1 MLRILRRFHRDQAGS
16 TLIETAFVA
25 PALIAMTLGG
35 VEVSAMVARQ
45 TEMQSVAANGMEI
58 ILAAAPENDADV
70 ERTISELKEYLAEA
84 GDLTVVETGAQIE
97 AGQVSVYKR
106 WRCGNN
112 STRQATEGCANASQT
127 ESAFLV
133 IYMKDTYSPIW
144 TNYGIGQNLTFEVK
158 RSIQI
163 G

>member
-1 MLRILRRFHRDQAGS
+1 MLSIIRKFHRDQAGS

-25 PALIAMTLGG
+25 PALIALTLGG
-35 VEVSAMVARQ
+35 VEVSSMVARQ

-58 ILAAAPENDADV
+58 ILAAAPENEADV
-70 ERTISELKEYLAEA
+70 ERTVSELQAYLATA
-84 GDLTVVETGAQIE
+84 SDLTLANTGDQIE
-97 AGQVSVYKR
+97 PGQVSVYKR

-112 STRQATEGCANASQT
+112 SARQAEEGCANESQT

-133 IYMKDTYSPIW
+133 IYMKDSYSPIW
-144 TNYGIGQNLTFEVK
+144 TNYGLGKDLTFEVK

>member
-1 MLRILRRFHRDQAGS
+1 MLRTLRQFHRDTTGS

-35 VEVSAMVARQ
+35 VEVSSMVARQ
-45 TEMQSVAANGMEI
+45 TEMQSIAANGMEI
-58 ILAAAPENDADV
+58 ILAAAPEDDADV
-70 ERTISELKEYLAEA
+70 ARTISELKTYLASA
-84 GDLTVVETGAQIE
+84 SDLTIVETGNQIE
-97 AGQVSVYKR
+97 PGQISVYKR

-112 STRQATEGCANASQT
+112 SDRQATEGCANASQT
-127 ESAFLV
+127 QSEFLV

-144 TNYGIGQNLTFEVK
+144 TNYGIGDDMTFEVK